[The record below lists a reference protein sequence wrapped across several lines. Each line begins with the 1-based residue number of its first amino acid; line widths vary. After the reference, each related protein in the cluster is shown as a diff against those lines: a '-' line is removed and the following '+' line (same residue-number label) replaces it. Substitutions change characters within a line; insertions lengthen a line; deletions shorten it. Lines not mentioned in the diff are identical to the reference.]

1 MVDNRSVGCL
11 FFNYNVYGVGII
23 VLMKRLIKCLLDFEI
38 LGLVICEIIVIL
50 LNRFWVLIRNYLF
63 IEEKS

>member
-1 MVDNRSVGCL
+1 MVENRSVDWL

-23 VLMKRLIKCLLDFEI
+23 VLMKRLIKCLLYFEI

-50 LNRFWVLIRNYLF
+50 LNRFLGFY
-63 IEEKS
+63 

>member
-1 MVDNRSVGCL
+1 MVENRSVDWL

-23 VLMKRLIKCLLDFEI
+23 VLMKRLIKCLLYFEI

-50 LNRFWVLIRNYLF
+50 LNRFLGF
-63 IEEKS
+63 D